1 VVFLIGTKTKVLCHK
16 NIIGTDGLNNA
27 QREQLITENKEGT
40 FRHISL
46 NLLTSHE
53 KLLFYGQKEVLAY

>member
-27 QREQLITENKEGT
+27 QREQLIAENKEGT

-46 NLLTSHE
+46 NLSTNYGM
-53 KLLFYGQKEVLAY
+53 LLFYGQKEILAY